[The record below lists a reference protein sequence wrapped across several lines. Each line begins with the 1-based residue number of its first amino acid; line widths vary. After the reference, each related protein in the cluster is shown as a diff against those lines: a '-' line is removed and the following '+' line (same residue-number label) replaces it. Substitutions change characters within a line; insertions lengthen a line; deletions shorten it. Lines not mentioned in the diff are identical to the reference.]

1 MLVAPTDE
9 VPGPLV
15 APVLLGARVVGA
27 PGRGVELLAELR
39 LFRVTRVLRL
49 LLLLLLA
56 LLGRGLDP
64 APARGLPAQLLQ
76 VLEQVPLD
84 ILPDPGLLGD
94 LLAPRVRVNTW
105 GKRKLSNISKFDW
118 NNLTHR
124 RGQFHAF
131 LCHSGKSSELL
142 SLPRR

>member
-1 MLVAPTDE
+1 MLIAPADE
-9 VPGPLV
+9 LPGPLV
-15 APVLLGARVVGA
+15 APVLLGARAVGA

-39 LFRVTRVLRL
+39 LLRVTRVLRL

-56 LLGRGLDP
+56 LLGCGLDP

-94 LLAPRVRVNTW
+94 LLAPRIRVNT
-105 GKRKLSNISKFDW
+105 
-118 NNLTHR
+118 
-124 RGQFHAF
+124 
-131 LCHSGKSSELL
+131 
-142 SLPRR
+142 